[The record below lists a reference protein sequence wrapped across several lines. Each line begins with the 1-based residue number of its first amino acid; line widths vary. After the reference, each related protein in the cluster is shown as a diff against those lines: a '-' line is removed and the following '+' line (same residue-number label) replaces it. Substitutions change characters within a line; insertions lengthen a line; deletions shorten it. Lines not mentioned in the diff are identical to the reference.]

1 MGVIHK
7 LKPEV
12 TKFIIENKQKD
23 PSLSCR
29 ALTQLVLDNLK
40 VKVSK
45 SSINTIFKENNL
57 SLPIGRRQKVKKRKF
72 NLPLLPVIEGTKSIT
87 VVPESEKGEKPI
99 NTDGNVDK
107 RIKEAEEWA
116 MKLQQEDRQR
126 SEDRLNLEK
135 QKSENDSK
143 LKDEAADLRFLMEE
157 AAKLNAQKDLEKVE
171 EAKRFEQER
180 LAKEA
185 EEIKQA
191 QETAR
196 KAEEERL
203 AKIDEEKRIA
213 EAKRLEEETA
223 RKAEEERLAKI
234 AEAEAQAKKAEE
246 EKSAQE
252 AALKAE
258 QERLAK
264 EAEEIKQAQEIARQA
279 EEERLVKIAEAEA
292 QAKEAEAK
300 KAEEERLAKE
310 AEEIKQAQEIARKAE
325 EEKAAQE
332 AALKAEQEKLAQI
345 AESEAKRA
353 EIEAA
358 RTGEAAVDPERKIL
372 DDEKAAQEAALK
384 AEKERWLRLAEEE
397 LKARQQ
403 TTKKEL
409 VANVSPAEPVK
420 AIQGQVSSGIILL
433 KAIDC
438 LVGGS
443 VQINNLICKELG
455 RETVSNLNLTQAL
468 IFKSLFGM
476 ENLSLFWELTQV
488 HYSKEELDKFY
499 LEIQKS
505 ENIKSAAVKIFSGV
519 FNEARGVGMLFSD
532 GRSVYLDGQ
541 LHSTW
546 TTQNIPLDFSSPLFE
561 LKNNLNKCFFKKEP
575 LILFCAPGYD
585 IPSNDFFN
593 LLLNFSSTG
602 KNPDSLN
609 IFGNK
614 LEEIETIPLN
624 STNNYTLLFGLWP
637 WQFTSSRKVKRIGG
651 FELKHIEKT
660 GQDVYLGEIEI
671 ELLRASLNQSITF
684 KGCAVKANPDEKIR
698 LVILNSGEEMSLVQL
713 AEIYLGCW
721 PNLDEAFND
730 FSRKIELF
738 AYASNPKKILS
749 KESFGSPQENAELE
763 KIFAQYIKMLDSY
776 LRWHFLPQG
785 YSEKEFSYTNECFYK
800 LPVTLEPEPGAVRVK
815 IESNQAYRYQKEL
828 EYMLRR
834 LNERRISFKDGSTL
848 YFENVSK

>member
-12 TKFIIENKQKD
+12 TKFIIDNKQKD

-29 ALTQLVLDNLK
+29 ALTQLVFDNLK

-45 SSINTIFKENNL
+45 SSINAIFKENNL

-72 NLPLLPVIEGTKSIT
+72 NMPLLPVIEGTKSIT
-87 VVPESEKGEKPI
+87 VVPESGKGEKPI

-135 QKSENDSK
+135 QKSENDGK

-157 AAKLNAQKDLEKVE
+157 AAKLNAKKDLEKAE
-171 EAKRFEQER
+171 EAKRLED
-180 LAKEA
+180 
-185 EEIKQA
+185 EI
-191 QETAR
+191 AR

-203 AKIDEEKRIA
+203 AKVA
-213 EAKRLEEETA
+213 
-223 RKAEEERLAKI
+223 
-234 AEAEAQAKKAEE
+234 
-246 EKSAQE
+246 
-252 AALKAE
+252 
-258 QERLAK
+258 
-264 EAEEIKQAQEIARQA
+264 
-279 EEERLVKIAEAEA
+279 
-292 QAKEAEAK
+292 EAEAK
-300 KAEEERLAKE
+300 KAEEEKAAQEAALKVAQERLAKE

-325 EEKAAQE
+325 EERLAKIE
-332 AALKAEQEKLAQI
+332 EEKRI
-345 AESEAKRA
+345 AEAKRLEEEIARKA
-353 EIEAA
+353 EE
-358 RTGEAAVDPERKIL
+358 
-372 DDEKAAQEAALK
+372 EKAAQEAALK
-384 AEKERWLRLAEEE
+384 AEKERLAEIAESEAKRAEVEAGRKEKTEVDPGTKRLEEEKSAEEAALKAEKEKWLRLAEEE
-397 LKARQQ
+397 LKSRQQ
-403 TTKKEL
+403 ATKKET
-409 VANVSPAEPVK
+409 VANVPPAEPVK

-433 KAIDC
+433 KAIDY

-443 VQINNLICKELG
+443 AQINDLICKELG
-455 RETVSNLNLTQAL
+455 REAISNLNLTQAL

-476 ENLSLFWELTQV
+476 ENLSLFWDLTQV
-488 HYSKEELDKFY
+488 RYSKEELDNFY

-519 FNEARGVGMLFSD
+519 FNEARGVGMHFPD
-532 GRSVYLDGQ
+532 GHSVYLDGQ
-541 LHSTW
+541 LHSIW
-546 TTQNIPLDFSSPLFE
+546 TTQNIPLDFSSPVLE

-602 KNPDSLN
+602 KNPDNLN

-614 LEEIETIPLN
+614 LEQIETIPLS
-624 STNNYTLLFGLWP
+624 STNNYTLVFGLWP
-637 WQFTSSRKVKRIGG
+637 WQFTSSRKVKGIGG
-651 FELKHIEKT
+651 FELKRIEKT
-660 GQDVYLGEIEI
+660 GQDVYLAEIEI
-671 ELLRASLNQSITF
+671 ELLRVSLNQSITF
-684 KGCAVKANPDEKIR
+684 KGCAVKASPDEKIR
-698 LVILNSGEEMSLVQL
+698 LVILNSGEEMNLVQL
-713 AEIYLGCW
+713 AETYLGCW

-738 AYASNPKKILS
+738 AYVSNPQKILS
-749 KESFGSPQENAELE
+749 KESFGPPIEPGELE
-763 KIFAQYIKMLDSY
+763 KIFAKYIKMLDTY

-785 YSEKEFSYTNECFYK
+785 YSEKDFSYTNECFYK
-800 LPVTLEPEPGAVRVK
+800 LPVSLEPGQGAVRVK
-815 IESNQAYRYQKEL
+815 IGSNQAYQYQKEL

-834 LNERRISFKDGSTL
+834 LNERRISFKDGNAL